1 MILMEQCNSILINR
15 FFSKNT
21 FRQII
26 SEGKSSTF
34 SDTIDRYVDNKETL
48 NNNVDYIN
56 AVYHY
61 LDINYRNE
69 YFYKN
74 TLLNKLL
81 LGRHSLNTTT
91 ALTELPIGGSVA
103 DFILI
108 NGKAVVYEIKTELD
122 NFERL
127 QGQIFDYYKAFT
139 RVTVVTAEKNYSEIS
154 GLLAGTPVGIC
165 ILTSRDTLR
174 FRKEPE
180 EYKKSLDHTVIFNIL
195 RKSEFGSI
203 LKQNYPFLPSVSD
216 FDYYRSC
223 ENLFNKID
231 IEIAYN
237 AFIKELKKRSNVNKD
252 YFTEMPYSMK
262 FLTYFSNYSN
272 KDYSRLISFLN
283 S

>member
-1 MILMEQCNSILINR
+1 MEQCNSILINR

-21 FRQII
+21 FRHII
-26 SEGKSSTF
+26 NEGKSSTF
-34 SDTIDRYVDNKETL
+34 SDTIDRYVDNKESL
-48 NNNVDYIN
+48 NNNIDYIN

-61 LDINYRNE
+61 LDTNYRNE

-91 ALTELPIGGSVA
+91 ALTELPIGGSIA

-127 QGQIFDYYKAFT
+127 QGQITDYYKAFT
-139 RVTVVTAEKNYSEIS
+139 RVTVVTAEKNYFEIS
-154 GLLAGTPVGIC
+154 SLLDDTPVGIC
-165 ILTSRDTLR
+165 ILTDRDTLS
-174 FRKEPE
+174 FRKEPK

-195 RKSEFGSI
+195 RKSEFENI
-203 LKQNYPFLPSVSD
+203 LKQNYPFLPLVSD

-272 KDYSRLISFLN
+272 KDYGRLISFLN